1 MNMLI
6 INGFITEDIF
16 MSRTKSGVAVAN
28 FELAHRRNKRSN
40 VEYYRCAAYGDTAV
54 YVNEYFKKGDLCLIE
69 GNLTIREWTDKFG
82 VTRNRVQIAVHDI
95 EFNHKKD
102 IPKDE
107 EETEEPDC
115 SPIYDDD
122 SKLLSAWR

>member
-82 VTRNRVQIAVHDI
+82 VTRNRIQIAVHDI
-95 EFNHKKD
+95 ELHSKR
-102 IPKDE
+102 PPEPETEDE
-107 EETEEPDC
+107 EEPDY

-122 SKLLSAWR
+122 SKLLSVWH